1 MVEMLVILINYVT
14 LVCDYLM
21 KPTISAFYSVRIAV
35 VFCFTELTIKQ
46 EEETAEE
53 AENRSPALE
62 ETGQT
67 GEEGV
72 ALDESITGSPSNTQ
86 DGLSGPNM
94 SADAGSRQPNGNDQ
108 CTSKCLEKSV
118 MF

>member
-1 MVEMLVILINYVT
+1 
-14 LVCDYLM
+14 M
-21 KPTISAFYSVRIAV
+21 KPQLSALCYVRIAV

-62 ETGQT
+62 EIGQT

-72 ALDESITGSPSNTQ
+72 ALDESMSGSPSNTQ

-94 SADAGSRQPNGNDQ
+94 AADPGSRQPNGNEH
-108 CTSKCLEKSV
+108 CH
-118 MF
+118 